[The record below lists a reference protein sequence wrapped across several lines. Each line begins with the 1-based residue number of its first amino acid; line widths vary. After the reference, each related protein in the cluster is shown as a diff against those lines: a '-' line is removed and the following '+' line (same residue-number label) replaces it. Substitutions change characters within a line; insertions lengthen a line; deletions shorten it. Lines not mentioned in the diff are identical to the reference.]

1 MNASTMS
8 SETSIKASLRPNSRS
23 DDKETVGPNA
33 SSGSDD
39 SLQPWQLFTLA
50 GLAGATAVVFAA
62 KDTSPAGVVLL
73 SLTVGASAWLGLA
86 AWRTLMPL
94 FGFHRSMTTDVLGGR
109 TRASLEREKV
119 LVLRAIKDLEFDR
132 AMGKVAEKDFV
143 EMSGRLRTR
152 AVGLLRQLDRGTGYR
167 DEIERELAK
176 RAGGSAA
183 TKVAAYGSIPENRAV
198 GPGFS
203 SGKGSAATKVAAYE
217 SAPAAYESGSATT
230 KVAAY
235 ESAPAAYESV
245 PVGPNFSSGK
255 ACVCGTSNDI
265 DARFCKN
272 CGSKLEAA

>member
-8 SETSIKASLRPNSRS
+8 SETSIKASVRPNSRS
-23 DDKETVGPNA
+23 GDRELVGPNV
-33 SSGSDD
+33 SSGTDD

-62 KDTSPAGVVLL
+62 KDTSPAGIVLL
-73 SLTVGASAWLGLA
+73 SLTVGASAWLGLT

-94 FGFHRSMTTDVLGGR
+94 FGFHRSMTTEVLGGR

-132 AMGKVAEKDFV
+132 AMGKVAEKDFI
-143 EMSGRLRTR
+143 EMSARLRTR
-152 AVGLLRQLDRGTGYR
+152 AAGLLRQLDRGTGYR
-167 DEIERELAK
+167 DEIERELAR

-183 TKVAAYGSIPENRAV
+183 TKVAAYE
-198 GPGFS
+198 
-203 SGKGSAATKVAAYE
+203 K
-217 SAPAAYESGSATT
+217 APAAYER
-230 KVAAY
+230 
-235 ESAPAAYESV
+235 APAAYEHIPAARESR
-245 PVGPNFSSGK
+245 PARPNFSAGK
-255 ACVCGTSNDI
+255 ACACGTSNDI